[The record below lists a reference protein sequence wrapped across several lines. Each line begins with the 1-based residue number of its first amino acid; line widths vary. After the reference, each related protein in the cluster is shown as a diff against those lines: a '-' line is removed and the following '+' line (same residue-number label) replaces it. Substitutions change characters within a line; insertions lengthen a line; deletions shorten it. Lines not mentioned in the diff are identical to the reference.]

1 MRVVAELMPSQQQS
15 IVIVEDD
22 AAMRKAIER
31 LLRGAGFQSM
41 SFASAE
47 ALLQTDAVDDA
58 ACLVLDIYLPGLSG
72 LELQQL
78 LVSTGRTNRSF
89 SSPGKMMRP
98 CATKRA
104 YLRKPFAGKELLEA
118 IRLANLGGTQ

>member
-22 AAMRKAIER
+22 ARMRKAIER

-41 SFASAE
+41 SFASTE

-58 ACLVLDIYLPGLSG
+58 ACLVLNIYLPGLSG

-78 LVSTGRTNRSF
+78 LVSTGRTTGHF
-89 SSPGKMMRP
+89 HH
-98 CATKRA
+98 RA
-104 YLRKPFAGKELLEA
+104 R
-118 IRLANLGGTQ
+118 